1 MDNNLV
7 WLRPLLMPLALLY
20 RGISRI
26 RNEFYDRG
34 WFASYASALPVM
46 SVGNLTVGGNGKTP
60 LCLYLIEELQARG
73 WKPVILSRGYGGTQ
87 KGPHRVREEDS
98 PSVVGDE
105 PLLIARASGVPV
117 VIARSR
123 VEGARRIERDNLGD
137 VIVLDDGFQHRRLK
151 RDLDILSMFAGTEQA
166 IVAFVQGDMLPLGRF
181 REDRDIGLRR
191 ASLLVVSERS
201 VLPQGTD
208 VPALDERI
216 LRIVPA
222 SVPIFRSYYE
232 FIEIRTLT
240 GEPVITPRTVH
251 GFAGIAN
258 PQGFFESLRRV
269 GYSVERTHEFP
280 DHHPFSEDELAA
292 LIRDNPGALFVCTEK
307 DAVKIRGMSERVRCS
322 FAEFRV
328 RLKVVPSDAFMVAI
342 ERSLPGRSSRQ

>member
-1 MDNNLV
+1 M
-7 WLRPLLMPLALLY
+7 
-20 RGISRI
+20 
-26 RNEFYDRG
+26 
-34 WFASYASALPVM
+34 
-46 SVGNLTVGGNGKTP
+46 
-60 LCLYLIEELQARG
+60 
-73 WKPVILSRGYGGTQ
+73 
-87 KGPHRVREEDS
+87 
-98 PSVVGDE
+98 
-105 PLLIARASGVPV
+105 ARASGVPV

-151 RDLDILSMFAGTEQA
+151 RNLNILSMFAGTEQA
-166 IVAFVQGDMLPLGRF
+166 IDAFEQGEILPLGRF

-201 VLPQGTD
+201 VLPQGID

-222 SVPIFRSYYE
+222 GVPIFRSYYE

-240 GEPVITPRTVH
+240 GEPVTTPRTVH

-269 GYSVERTHEFP
+269 GYRVERTHEFP

-292 LIRDNPGALFVCTEK
+292 LIRENPGALFVCTEK
-307 DAVKIRGMSERVRCS
+307 DAVKIREMSERIRCS

-328 RLKVVPSDAFMVAI
+328 RLKVIPSDEFIAAI
-342 ERSLPGRSSRQ
+342 ERALPGSSSRR

>member
-1 MDNNLV
+1 MGNKLS
-7 WLRPLLMPLALLY
+7 WLRPLVMPLALLY
-20 RGISRI
+20 RVITLV
-26 RNEFYDRG
+26 RNALYDRG
-34 WFASYASALPVM
+34 WFASYESALPVI

-73 WKPVILSRGYGGTQ
+73 WKPVILSRGYGGTH
-87 KGPHRVREEDS
+87 KGPHLVRKEDS
-98 PSVVGDE
+98 PSAVGDE
-105 PLLIARASGVPV
+105 PLLMARASGVPV

-123 VEGARRIERDNLGD
+123 VEGARRIEGDNLGD

-151 RDLDILSMFAGTEQA
+151 RDIDILSMFAGTEEA
-166 IVAFVQGDMLPLGRF
+166 IDTFVRGEMLPLGRF

-201 VLPQGTD
+201 VLPQGTELRVLD
-208 VPALDERI
+208 QRLQGIAPAG
-216 LRIVPA
+216 
-222 SVPIFRSYYE
+222 VPIFRSYYE

-240 GEPVITPRTVH
+240 GEPVTTPKTVH

-280 DHHPFSEDELAA
+280 DHHPFTEDELAA
-292 LIRDNPGALFVCTEK
+292 LIRDNPSTLFVCTEK
-307 DAVKIRGMSERVRCS
+307 DAVKIKGMSELVRSS

-328 RLKVVPSDAFMVAI
+328 RLKVCPSDTFMVAI
-342 ERSLPGRSSRQ
+342 EHSLQKRSSR